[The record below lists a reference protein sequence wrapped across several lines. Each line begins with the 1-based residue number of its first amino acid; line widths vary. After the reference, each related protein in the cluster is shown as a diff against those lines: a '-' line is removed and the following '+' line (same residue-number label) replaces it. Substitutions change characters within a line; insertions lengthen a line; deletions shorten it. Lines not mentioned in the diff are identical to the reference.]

1 MYYFKACNVDSKRM
15 LESSLMGLN
24 KIMEKT
30 VEENLSAAI
39 NVVGKAFGDKI
50 EIYLR
55 KTYDLFKS
63 KQQT

>member
-1 MYYFKACNVDSKRM
+1 M